1 MERTLLLINLSLA
14 LCSAL
19 PAENLTAE
27 GITTDQDS
35 SFVERRGKTFR
46 IIGDIINSILQPG
59 GSGGSGGYRGGCRTI
74 WETGYRTEYQER
86 CSSSFR
92 TECSTKYQDQCST
105 DYETKYQTKCSQS
118 TSRECS
124 TSLETKLEE
133 ECSISYKEVCSGRK
147 NFQNIRKIVESVDL
161 KIIGDTNNGKRCE
174 LVSEEICKKVP
185 VSKPVTNCVEVP
197 QQECEEVP
205 VKRLV
210 EKCQKVPVEDCREVP
225 VRNCRKV
232 PVRKQTK
239 KARRV
244 CS

>member
-1 MERTLLLINLSLA
+1 MLSFYEDPSIPFDQENYQTNFRERKEEDRTVEVGRQPPPQDPEIKQTILREIQRRLPLLLTSK
-14 LCSAL
+14 
-19 PAENLTAE
+19 LTRYIE
-27 GITTDQDS
+27 KFNKI
-35 SFVERRGKTFR
+35 
-46 IIGDIINSILQPG
+46 
-59 GSGGSGGYRGGCRTI
+59 
-74 WETGYRTEYQER
+74 
-86 CSSSFR
+86 SSSSR
-92 TECSTKYQDQCST
+92 RECSTKYQDQCST

>member
-1 MERTLLLINLSLA
+1 MLSFYEDPSIPFDQENYQTNFRERKEEDRTVEVGRQPPPQDPEIKQTILREIQRRLPLLLTSK
-14 LCSAL
+14 
-19 PAENLTAE
+19 LTRYIE
-27 GITTDQDS
+27 KFNKI
-35 SFVERRGKTFR
+35 
-46 IIGDIINSILQPG
+46 
-59 GSGGSGGYRGGCRTI
+59 
-74 WETGYRTEYQER
+74 
-86 CSSSFR
+86 SSSSR
-92 TECSTKYQDQCST
+92 RECSTKYQDQCST

-133 ECSISYKEVCSGRK
+133 ECSISYKEVCSGQSLRD
-147 NFQNIRKIVESVDL
+147 IVDL
-161 KIIGDTNNGKRCE
+161 KTIGDTKDGKQCE
-174 LVSEEICKKVP
+174 QVSEEICKKVP

-205 VKRLV
+205 VQSLV
-210 EKCQKVPVEDCREVP
+210 EKCQKVPVEDCRMVP